1 MIHKNTQIRTQ
12 IGARKISRLFC
23 VLLSVSLA
31 LISLA
36 AMPFMAVAEEG
47 LTLTITPP
55 LFQLTI
61 GPGEFW
67 SSSLKVVNTNSYD
80 LTLYASVMNFE
91 SNGERGGGKFTPI
104 IEDDGVASVNSL
116 AQWIEV
122 SKKPIFV
129 PKEKSVEIPFSVR
142 IPKDAPPGGHYAA
155 ILVGTQP
162 LSDKSEGPII
172 RVSSL
177 ISSLLFVNIKGDV
190 REEGNIREFSTEK
203 TFYQEPEVDFTLR
216 FENIGNVH
224 LQPQGDITIYNM
236 WGKERGKILIN
247 QKSHFGNVLPKS
259 IREFAFKWQ
268 GENNLFE
275 IGRYKAIATLS
286 FGKEARQNIF
296 RATYFWV
303 VPLKPTLGI
312 LGSFIALILFVAWSI
327 RSYIKKALE
336 MEKGRIGF
344 IPQKSQF
351 QKSQLEVLSEPIIEG
366 VIDLRSLHDRAKQT
380 QNDTLNRRKTFSVSF
395 ALRNF
400 ALVSRLARV
409 GFAFL
414 KKYYKFFL
422 FTALFIIGL
431 IVIIIFFKQVL
442 MRERSFEIIVPQ
454 EDGGMP

>member
-1 MIHKNTQIRTQ
+1 MKQKN
-12 IGARKISRLFC
+12 RKIEIIFYIKKMRNF
-23 VLLSVSLA
+23 SVSLA
-31 LISLA
+31 FLFSIGLVMFLPSIIE
-36 AMPFMAVAEEG
+36 AEEG
-47 LTLTITPP
+47 LTLTVTPP

-91 SNGERGGGKFTPI
+91 ANGEGGGGKFIPI
-104 IEDDGVASVNSL
+104 IEDDSEESVNSL

-129 PKEKSVEIPFSVR
+129 SKEKSVEIPFSVR

-162 LSDKSEGPII
+162 LSGKSEGPVI

-177 ISSLLFVNIKGDV
+177 ISSLLFVNIKGDI
-190 REEGNIREFSTEK
+190 REEGNIREFSSEK
-203 TFYQEPEVDFTLR
+203 TFYQEPKVDFTLR

-259 IREFAFKWQ
+259 VREFVFKWR

-275 IGRYKAIATLS
+275 VGRYKAITTLS

-312 LGSFIALILFVAWSI
+312 LGSFIAFILFMAWAI
-327 RSYIKKALE
+327 RAYIKKALE
-336 MEKGRIGF
+336 MEKGRIG
-344 IPQKSQF
+344 
-351 QKSQLEVLSEPIIEG
+351 LEILSRPIKEG
-366 VIDLRSLHDRAKQT
+366 VIDLRKIEADQHAAQKGEPRLWRG
-380 QNDTLNRRKTFSVSF
+380 KTRNLSF
-395 ALRNF
+395 LW
-400 ALVSRLARV
+400 
-409 GFAFL
+409 FL
-414 KKYYKFFL
+414 KKYFKFFL
-422 FTALFIIGL
+422 FAVLFVPGL
-431 IVIIIFFKQVL
+431 IAATIFFKEVL
-442 MRERSFEIIVPQ
+442 MKERSFEIIVPQ
-454 EDGGMP
+454 EDVRMPEISSSEIK